1 MEREIV
7 NFLLNLQGI
16 KAKSRSMTKK
26 KVLVAMSGGTDSS
39 AVCMMLQEA
48 GYEVSGLT
56 LRVWDLPRQ
65 LAGGGDM
72 PDFILKAQRL
82 AGRLGIPHRVVDVR
96 ERFRDSVV
104 RYFLDE
110 YENGRTPNPC
120 VVCNRDFK
128 FRLLVEEAD
137 RQGCRWIATGHY
149 VKTERQA
156 GRTYLLMGDDPRKD
170 QSYFLWRVPQEALA
184 RCIFPL
190 GEMEKT
196 AVREYLCRRGFEP
209 EATQG
214 ESMEIC
220 FVEGD
225 YRDFLLR
232 ERPSAGGEDRC
243 GWFTDTTG
251 RKLGEHRGVPFYT
264 VGQRK
269 GLGIALGKPAYV
281 LRLNAEKRTV
291 VLGGEDELKTRAFFA
306 EDMQCVCREE
316 FFGRPDLMVRIR
328 YHSRPVACSVSEL
341 PDGRLLVR
349 TAGDVSAVTPGQSAV
364 FYVGQRLVG
373 GAVIASQKG
382 IGLYAER

>member
-1 MEREIV
+1 
-7 NFLLNLQGI
+7 
-16 KAKSRSMTKK
+16 MTKK

-65 LAGGGDM
+65 LAGGGDV
-72 PDFILKAQRL
+72 PDFIQKAQRL

-137 RQGCRWIATGHY
+137 RQGCQWVATGHY
-149 VKTERQA
+149 VKTARQD

-184 RCIFPL
+184 RCVFPL
-190 GEMEKT
+190 GGMEKT
-196 AVREYLCRRGFEP
+196 AVRKYLCRRGFEP
-209 EATQG
+209 EANQG

-281 LRLNAEKRTV
+281 LRLNAEKKTV
-291 VLGGEDELKTRAFFA
+291 VLGDENELKTRVFFA

-316 FFGRPDLMVRIR
+316 FFGRPDLTVRIR
-328 YHSRPVACSVSEL
+328 YHSQPVACSVNGL

-364 FYVGQRLVG
+364 FYVGKRLVG

-382 IGLYAER
+382 IGLYAEQ